1 MAQPARPKVYISSTL
16 RDLHEYRQAA
26 MDTCRNL
33 DFEPLVLE
41 DFEATERAPLEL
53 LTDQMERADVFVG
66 IYAHRYGQV
75 RSELNEKSYIEF
87 EFEQAAKINLPRLS
101 FLLDANAPW
110 PPGEF
115 EKENVDRLKE
125 FRERI
130 LNQVSIYHRITAP
143 K

>member
-1 MAQPARPKVYISSTL
+1 
-16 RDLHEYRQAA
+16 
-26 MDTCRNL
+26 
-33 DFEPLVLE
+33 
-41 DFEATERAPLEL
+41 
-53 LTDQMERADVFVG
+53 MERADVFVG